1 MHCTF
6 ASPIYM
12 FVTQMLNFILHVLG
26 PRFSFLSHFWQFLEK
41 KHIPVSEVE
50 LKLKKV
56 KVTRFFFLD
65 LLFHFTQ
72 KIKDIDKREKRYL
85 TMIHIGK
92 I

>member
-56 KVTRFFFLD
+56 KVTRFFSLTCYFI
-65 LLFHFTQ
+65 LLRKS
-72 KIKDIDKREKRYL
+72 KILTRERKDI
-85 TMIHIGK
+85 
-92 I
+92 